1 MIVGQVNDADT
12 MRSLLDKAGLSSS
25 DSYLVKPNWFFQGK
39 GFYTD
44 PRTLELLLECLDK
57 VTIIESYTYQ
67 RNDGT
72 RSITP
77 ENGRLN
83 WEWIREQDEKFLHA
97 TGFDVL
103 FREYNVEYV
112 NLTEEVWSERI
123 ASPESVQKAVQ
134 AAFPPV
140 RRKQLY
146 EQVPERVYDLRG
158 RKLISFAKLKQQ
170 RAKAVSA
177 TLKNIFGNIVD
188 PNRMGWHGEDDR
200 DLARSIVD
208 VNKVYASLFETVGL
222 CEAIFTAVHYTKKGR
237 YPLPWDNRY
246 NLTENPG
253 LAFCGNRLVDVDAYV
268 SQTCGINPDKV
279 EHIRLAAEVFGK
291 WTARPVEDAEEH
303 PINMAQTPDHL

>member
-1 MIVGQVNDADT
+1 
-12 MRSLLDKAGLSSS
+12 MRNLLAKSGLSSS
-25 DSYLVKPNWFFQGK
+25 DSYIVKPNWFFQGR

-67 RNDGT
+67 RNDGSRT
-72 RSITP
+72 ITP
-77 ENGRLN
+77 ENARQSWN
-83 WEWIREQDEKFLHA
+83 WIREQDEEFLRA

-103 FREYNVEYV
+103 FREYDVEYV

-123 ASPESVQKAVQ
+123 ANPENIRKSVEAKFSPVL
-134 AAFPPV
+134 
-140 RRKQLY
+140 RRQLY
-146 EQVPERVYDLRG
+146 EQVPECVHALRG

-170 RAKAVSA
+170 TTNRVSA

-188 PNRMGWHGEDDR
+188 PNRMDWHGEEDR
-200 DLARSIVD
+200 GLARSIVD
-208 VNKVYASLFETVGL
+208 INKVYASLFDTVGL
-222 CEAIFTAVHYTKKGR
+222 CEAIFTAVRYTKKGR

-246 NLTENPG
+246 DLTENLG

-268 SQTCGINPDKV
+268 SQACGIDPNRV

-291 WTARPVEDAEEH
+291 WTAPVEEKGHTIDLGTNA
-303 PINMAQTPDHL
+303 

>member
-1 MIVGQVNDADT
+1 
-12 MRSLLDKAGLSSS
+12 MRNALAKSGLSSS
-25 DSYLVKPNWFFQGK
+25 DSYIVKPNWFFQGK

-72 RSITP
+72 RTITP
-77 ENGRLN
+77 ENGRQN
-83 WEWIREQDEKFLHA
+83 WDWIREQDKEFLRA

-123 ASPESVQKAVQ
+123 ANPENIRKSVEATFSPVL
-134 AAFPPV
+134 
-140 RRKQLY
+140 RKQLY
-146 EQVPERVYDLRG
+146 EQVPECVYALRG

-170 RAKAVSA
+170 TTNRVSA

-188 PNRMGWHGEDDR
+188 PNRMNWHGEQDR

-208 VNKVYASLFETVGL
+208 VNKVYASLFDTVGL
-222 CEAIFTAVHYTKKGR
+222 CEAIFTAVRYTKNGR

-246 NLTENPG
+246 DLTENLG
-253 LAFCGNRLVDVDAYV
+253 LVFCGNRLVDVDAYV
-268 SQTCGINPDKV
+268 SQASGIDPNEV

-291 WTARPVEDAEEH
+291 WTARSTTPETEEYHIDLGTH
-303 PINMAQTPDHL
+303 P